1 MQVLPIIALLALF
14 GVIALVACC
23 CITLGPVAHVEAN
36 SLTYSAIRPPRRAR
50 ICMLHDLGRF
60 DVISAV

>member
-1 MQVLPIIALLALF
+1 VLPVIALLALF

-36 SLTYSAIRPPRRAR
+36 SLTYSAIRPPRHA
-50 ICMLHDLGRF
+50 CMHACLPPCLPL
-60 DVISAV
+60 

>member
-1 MQVLPIIALLALF
+1 MPIIAAQSSSCKLRCMHAQVMPIISMLALF

-36 SLTYSAIRPPRRAR
+36 SLTYSAVRPPR
-50 ICMLHDLGRF
+50 
-60 DVISAV
+60 